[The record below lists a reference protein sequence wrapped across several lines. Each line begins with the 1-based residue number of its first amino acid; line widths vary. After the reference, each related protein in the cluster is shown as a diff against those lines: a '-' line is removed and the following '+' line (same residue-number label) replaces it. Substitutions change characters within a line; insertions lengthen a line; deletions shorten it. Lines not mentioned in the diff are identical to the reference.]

1 MQVQCS
7 RCPQVV
13 TKHTLMA
20 HGCQHW
26 FVSPERLQVI
36 LDQAL
41 LQAKTQSSWQALRD
55 QLGKH
60 GVRQLQRLEDC
71 LVKSVELHGHLE
83 QRDTHVIQPM

>member
-1 MQVQCS
+1 MQPLSPGSHKAYTEGSWLSALVRQS
-7 RCPQVV
+7 REAAS
-13 TKHTLMA
+13 H
-20 HGCQHW
+20 
-26 FVSPERLQVI
+26 

-41 LQAKTQSSWQALRD
+41 LQAKTQSSWQALWD

-71 LVKSVELHGHLE
+71 LVKSVELHGHLD